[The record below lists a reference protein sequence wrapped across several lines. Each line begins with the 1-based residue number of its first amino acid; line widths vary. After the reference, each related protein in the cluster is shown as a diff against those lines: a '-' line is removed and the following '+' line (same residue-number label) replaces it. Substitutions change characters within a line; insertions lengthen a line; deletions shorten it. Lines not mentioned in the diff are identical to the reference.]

1 MRDPSLV
8 LIFASMVLKHGTLRT
23 FRQCTSGAVLSDP
36 QNRTLQVKIRTLG

>member
-23 FRQCTSGAVLSDP
+23 FRQCTSGAVLSDHK
-36 QNRTLQVKIRTLG
+36 TEHCKSKSEH